1 MDIINYD
8 VKYLDSLNELLN
20 LSFQLK
26 KVGTTA
32 KEDIELITV
41 IDGKV
46 VGYLVLNRLVDG
58 IRGVEYFHVNY
69 VCTHPDFRNR
79 HIATS
84 MFEKVFSICKENG
97 IAYLELTSNPMRE
110 VAHHLY
116 NKLGFRIRKT
126 DVFRKEIL

>member
-1 MDIINYD
+1 MNIINYD

-69 VCTHPDFRNR
+69 VCTHPDFRNQ

-116 NKLGFRIRKT
+116 NKLGFQIRKT

>member
-8 VKYLDSLNELLN
+8 DKYLSSLNELLD

-26 KVGTTA
+26 KIGRTA
-32 KEDIELITV
+32 ERDIELLTV
-41 IDGKV
+41 IDDKV

-58 IRGVEYFHVNY
+58 IRGVDYFHVNY
-69 VCTHPDFRNR
+69 VCTHPDFRNQ
-79 HIATS
+79 HIATL
-84 MFEKVFSICKENG
+84 MFEKVFSICKEKG
-97 IAYLELTSNPMRE
+97 IAYLELTSNPKRK

-116 NKLGFRIRKT
+116 DKLGFQIRGT